1 MSIID
6 KLRARAA
13 EALPTD
19 TVELSPEQHALLA
32 EWERADL
39 ALGGK
44 AWTPDDREGATA
56 IVQEIPDFR
65 PTVIDLAKFGSIE
78 ALISRYEALLAR
90 CVSEG
95 LLTPTQ
101 QTDSAKMAR
110 FGGISLASVIQE
122 GKALKAWLDEEA
134 ERRALEKEFSAAWP
148 EKAVSAE

>member
-1 MSIID
+1 MNIID
-6 KLRARAA
+6 SICAQS
-13 EALPTD
+13 
-19 TVELSPEQHALLA
+19 ELSPEQSALLA

-39 ALGGK
+39 MLGGK
-44 AWTPDDREGATA
+44 AWTPDDRGGATA
-56 IVQEIPDFR
+56 ILQETPDFR

-78 ALISRYEALLAR
+78 ALISRYEALLSR

-101 QTDSAKMAR
+101 QADSAKMAR

-134 ERRALEKEFSAAWP
+134 ERRAVEKEFSAAWP
-148 EKAVSAE
+148 KKPDSAE